1 MTSRRDD
8 LPPTGDEAKAQRI
21 EPVMPLIW
29 ALLGF
34 ALIVAYS
41 LWAALR

>member
-8 LPPTGDEAKAQRI
+8 LPPTGEEAKARHL
-21 EPVMPLIW
+21 ETVMPLIW

-41 LWAALR
+41 LWAGFR